1 MNDSLFNA
9 GITHFMLIDQ
19 QGNALSERL
28 VFVPDRNP
36 HQWQILADK
45 PTYGKREKVSLQ
57 ISAKD
62 DNGTPV
68 EGSFSVSITD
78 RRSIQPDSLA
88 DNILSNLLLT
98 SDLKGYVEN
107 PGYYVL
113 QQDLRTLRTIDFLMM
128 THGWRRH
135 HIRNVLTSPSLNLTN
150 YMEKDKRSADV
161 SKVSS
166 AATSKKELFVF

>member
-1 MNDSLFNA
+1 
-9 GITHFMLIDQ
+9 MLIDQ

-98 SDLKGYVEN
+98 SDLKGYVE
-107 PGYYVL
+107 
-113 QQDLRTLRTIDFLMM
+113 
-128 THGWRRH
+128 
-135 HIRNVLTSPSLNLTN
+135 IRAI
-150 YMEKDKRSADV
+150 MFF
-161 SKVSS
+161 SKTCVHF
-166 AATSKKELFVF
+166 AR